1 MKGVFNLLLR
11 FFGVSLFLPRLQ
23 GHLSG
28 VAIGQ
33 SDFCLN
39 SARGTAEHF
48 YDVVVQLEEEL
59 GLLVV
64 LVQHKALECLDLWLG
79 RRSEV

>member
-1 MKGVFNLLLR
+1 MKGVSHLLLR
-11 FFGVSLFLPRLQ
+11 FFGVSLFLPWLQ

-33 SDFCLN
+33 SDFCLD

-48 YDVVVQLEEEL
+48 YDVAVQLEEEL

-64 LVQHKALECLDLWLG
+64 LV
-79 RRSEV
+79 